1 MPITRSRKSKSKRSS
16 RKSSM
21 KSSMKSRHF
30 NKRSNKTKKNK
41 RVRFNFRYKGGVNTQ
56 TLQPL
61 PNQVY
66 SFPPGSTTSSNSSQ
80 NYLTNMS
87 KQQADLN
94 ALHSGGGKKSRSKRS
109 SRSKRRG
116 LRRYFRGGDY
126 YSYGPQDPNS
136 VSVSQFSTT
145 GPNVSPMTANNS
157 SVANNVTL
165 ISGKNNALND
175 CYADNSCP
183 S

>member
-1 MPITRSRKSKSKRSS
+1 MPITRSRKSKRSSSKSKR
-16 RKSSM
+16 
-21 KSSMKSRHF
+21 SSMKSRHF

-41 RVRFNFRYKGGVNTQ
+41 RVRFDFRYKGGVNTQ

-80 NYLTNMS
+80 NYLSNMS

-94 ALHSGGGKKSRSKRS
+94 ALHSGGGKRSSSKR

-116 LRRYFRGGDY
+116 LHRYFRGGDY